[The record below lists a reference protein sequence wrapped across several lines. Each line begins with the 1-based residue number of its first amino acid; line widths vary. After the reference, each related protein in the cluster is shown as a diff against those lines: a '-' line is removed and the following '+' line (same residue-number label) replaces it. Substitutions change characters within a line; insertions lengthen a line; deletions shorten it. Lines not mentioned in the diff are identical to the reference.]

1 MKRILISAL
10 ALSFAT
16 GPVAGPALAHSPYM
30 KPNVFAADTRN
41 HVVVEASFAEGDF
54 RPEVAIKADG
64 WNVTQPDGSVVA
76 LTPAATLKA
85 ATYLEVPVSAKGSYR
100 ISSGERVG
108 RVAKAAEKGGELR
121 FLEGAHTE
129 LHDGETLV
137 EVQSL
142 TRSDV
147 FVAKGEPTPIAP
159 VGSGVE
165 FQPLTSANSLYVGEP
180 VRMVVLRDG
189 KPVAGAQV
197 TLMQDGAVYTEAGLP
212 DIELVSND
220 KGEVSFTPDR
230 AGLYLIQTRIRWATA
245 PAKWNSFTATTTFE
259 VLPQ

>member
-1 MKRILISAL
+1 MGGMMKHILISAL
-10 ALSFAT
+10 ALSFVA
-16 GPVAGPALAHSPYM
+16 GPVAAHSPYM

-54 RPEVAIKADG
+54 RPEVAIAATG
-64 WNVTQPDGSVVA
+64 WNVTGPDGKVIA

-108 RVAKAAEKGGELR
+108 RVAKAAEKGGDLR

-129 LHDGETLV
+129 LHEGETLV

-147 FVAKGEPTPIAP
+147 YVSKGEPTPIAP
-159 VGSGVE
+159 VGTGVE
-165 FQPLTSANSLYVGEP
+165 FQPLTPANSLYVGEP

-189 KPVAGAQV
+189 QPFAGAPV
-197 TLMQDGAVYTEAGLP
+197 TLMQDGAVYTETGLP
-212 DIELVSND
+212 DIEMVAD
-220 KGEVSFTPDR
+220 DRGEVTFTPQR

-245 PAKWNSFTATTTFE
+245 TDKWSSFTATTTFE
-259 VLPQ
+259 ILP